1 MSADDASST
10 SFNNG
15 RISFY
20 LSDSIFLTNSRLLV
34 LAQSSLKVVGR

>member
-1 MSADDASST
+1 MSADDASNT

-34 LAQSSLKVVGR
+34 LAQSSLKVGGR